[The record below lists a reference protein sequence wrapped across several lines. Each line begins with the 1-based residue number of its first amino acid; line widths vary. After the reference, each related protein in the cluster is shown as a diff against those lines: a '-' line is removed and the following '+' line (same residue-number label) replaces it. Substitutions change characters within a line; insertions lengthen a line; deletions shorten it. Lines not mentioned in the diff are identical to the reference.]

1 MLMNFSIDSEL
12 EVFCDTTLLCCLF
25 NPSRMKTTGKKTLN
39 FSEESQKILIFAS
52 PIKVTWPE
60 IAFIYLCLTTNTNRE
75 HLGMLRNFLHF
86 FLKYFSSTE
95 FPGLPLTKCFIC
107 HIIRK
112 LNYTCAYQKIAGKS
126 SSNQV
131 MSNCIY
137 VTFRIGI

>member
-1 MLMNFSIDSEL
+1 ML
-12 EVFCDTTLLCCLF
+12 
-25 NPSRMKTTGKKTLN
+25 
-39 FSEESQKILIFAS
+39 
-52 PIKVTWPE
+52 PI
-60 IAFIYLCLTTNTNRE
+60 
-75 HLGMLRNFLHF
+75 FLHF

-95 FPGLPLTKCFIC
+95 FPGLPLTKCF
-107 HIIRK
+107 IRK